1 MDSAFSGLR
10 PRDIAKLIDIDH
22 PKLTISRQAELLGLA
37 RRSYYYQ
44 PTVNAT
50 AIADLKRQLNA
61 VDEIYTK
68 RPYYGNRRVQYE
80 LEKSYGIIVGRDR
93 VRSLMTK
100 LGLEAVYPK
109 PTTSKPDLSH
119 KIYPYLLK
127 GIKASYPNHIWG
139 TDITYIKTADGF
151 VYLVAF
157 IDWYSRYIVSWELSD
172 SLENS
177 FVIASLKQASMFLDD
192 CGISLPTIV
201 NSDQGS
207 HFTSLDYTSLLSQAG
222 IEISM
227 DGKARYL
234 DNIFTERLWRTIKY
248 EDVYLNSYLNLN
260 EAKAGL
266 TKYLNF
272 YNHQRPHSSIDNK
285 TPATVYFGL
294 SDI

>member
-1 MDSAFSGLR
+1 MDSDCNELR

-44 PTVNAT
+44 PIVNEV
-50 AIADLKRQLNA
+50 AIAALKCQLNA
-61 VDEIYTK
+61 VDEIYT
-68 RPYYGNRRVQYE
+68 RYPFYGNRRVQYE
-80 LEKSYGIIVGRDR
+80 LEASYDIIVGRDL
-93 VRSLMTK
+93 VRTLMSK
-100 LGLEAVYPK
+100 LGLEAVYPR
-109 PTTSKPDLSH
+109 PNTSKPDLSH
-119 KIYPYLLK
+119 RIYPYLLK
-127 GIKASYPNHIWG
+127 STKASYPNHIWG
-139 TDITYIKTADGF
+139 TDITYVKTAEGF

-177 FVIASLKQASMFLDD
+177 FVIASLRQAFMFLDD
-192 CGISLPTIV
+192 CGISLPTIC

-227 DGKARYL
+227 DGKGRYL

-248 EDVYLNSYLNLN
+248 EDVYLNSYLDLN
-260 EAKAGL
+260 EAKVGL
-266 TKYLNF
+266 TKYLTF
-272 YNHQRPHSSIDNK
+272 YNNQRPHSSIDYK
-285 TPATVYFGL
+285 TPAEVYFGL